1 VLLFVLLIVAL
12 TILNTENQK
21 TNYWRRKISCTYN
34 FFSSRIKKLPLLLL
48 LFFVLIGSF
57 AAVAQNE
64 DSILFSR
71 SNYAVKNVNVYFVP
85 VDVNVDK
92 SFQKNIEKTFLK
104 SNIYL
109 NTYVLPVYRREKDIE
124 TDLWSNPPADS
135 MRYSREMKGFRD
147 DYFKNF
153 PSKDPNA
160 IYFFIIKGFNNEN
173 LRAYSVPTKGMIF
186 IKNKKDSTFVKTI
199 SYHIGASFGLQQS
212 LDSTNIMFPEKGQEL
227 NWEQCLQLRKNPLSL
242 SLFDDYEFVRTN
254 NGLNAYYFWKED
266 KDGFIEVDSLNPASR
281 ILRPFKRNY
290 LLFYVKIDNVF
301 FNPLFKIYGKTFCL
315 MHVLAVVLAII
326 LVFIIRR
333 KVNKRLVEKKGF
345 FKRQSLRS
353 LKWFA
358 WISSIALVYS
368 AFWLVDWYY
377 QNSVLKTHRLKDFKG
392 YSITELF
399 AKMNNKDL
407 FAKEY
412 NKTVSSYIFQ
422 RRNKDWYVFKRDKVL
437 YFDIQKIEGSFKA
450 KLISSSNRL
459 ELTTKDLVHSAK
471 SHYLVFRYK
480 DSTGTIV
487 NERVYNH
494 LGVDLTKRFK
504 MADPAKR
511 ILVFVNGYRPVSIS
525 NSLEQNLS
533 DIQNKGTEYPNSK
546 NYLYSYDRYNYWRPW
561 NAIDL
566 LFQNRINP
574 GEVWYAD
581 GHHSVSTSNHGSL
594 VNFTSSS
601 GIYPKS
607 CKSKK
612 KHKCYQTTIAGNKK
626 VRTLDLLA
634 TNPNSD
640 GFKLRKER
648 GRIAGKNLNQ
658 ILNELPNQSKN
669 DTLYIVSH
677 SMGYAYSLGII
688 EVLRGKIQFG
698 ACYIL
703 APENA
708 SSGKIVQNEWRE
720 VWQYGA
726 KLSGAGKNKPCQQ
739 DGVAPQVSV
748 KGLSKNNRVYFPKSQ
763 EHKMGYFQSH
773 FVGYYTWILDIPKGE
788 KGHVQGR

>member
-1 VLLFVLLIVAL
+1 M
-12 TILNTENQK
+12 
-21 TNYWRRKISCTYN
+21 
-34 FFSSRIKKLPLLLL
+34 
-48 LFFVLIGSF
+48 
-57 AAVAQNE
+57 
-64 DSILFSR
+64 
-71 SNYAVKNVNVYFVP
+71 
-85 VDVNVDK
+85 NVDK

-601 GIYPKS
+601 GIYPKP

-688 EVLRGKIQFG
+688 EILRGKIQFG

-708 SSGKIVQNEWRE
+708 SSGKIVQSEWRE

>member
-1 VLLFVLLIVAL
+1 M
-12 TILNTENQK
+12 
-21 TNYWRRKISCTYN
+21 
-34 FFSSRIKKLPLLLL
+34 
-48 LFFVLIGSF
+48 
-57 AAVAQNE
+57 
-64 DSILFSR
+64 
-71 SNYAVKNVNVYFVP
+71 
-85 VDVNVDK
+85 NVDK
-92 SFQKNIEKTFLK
+92 GFQKNIEKTFLK

-109 NTYVLPVYRREKDIE
+109 NTYVLPVYRRTKDIE

-227 NWEQCLQLRKNPLSL
+227 TWEQCLQLRKNPLSL

-422 RRNKDWYVFKRDKVL
+422 RRDKDWYVFKRDKVL
-437 YFDIQKIEGSFKA
+437 YFDIEKVENSFKA

-480 DSTGTIV
+480 DSTGSIV

-504 MADPAKR
+504 MVDPAKR

-601 GIYPKS
+601 GIYPKP

-634 TNPNSD
+634 TNPNVD

-698 ACYIL
+698 ACYII

-708 SSGKIVQNEWRE
+708 SSGKITQNEWRE

-726 KLSGAGKNKPCQQ
+726 KLTGAGKNKPCQQ

-748 KGLSKNNRVYFPKSQ
+748 KGLNKNNRVYFPKSQ

>member
-48 LFFVLIGSF
+48 VLIVVIDSF
-57 AAVAQNE
+57 AGVAQKE
-64 DSILFSR
+64 DSILFYR

-92 SFQKNIEKTFLK
+92 SFQKNIEKAFLK

-109 NTYVLPVYRREKDIE
+109 NTYVLPVYRREKNIE

-153 PSKDPNA
+153 QSKDPNA
-160 IYFFIIKGFNNEN
+160 IYFFIIKGFNNES

-227 NWEQCLQLRKNPLSL
+227 TWEQCLQLRKNPLSL

-315 MHVLAVVLAII
+315 MHVLAVFLAII

-353 LKWFA
+353 LKSIA

-450 KLISSSNRL
+450 KFISSSNRL

-471 SHYLVFRYK
+471 SHYLVFRHK

-601 GIYPKS
+601 GIYPKP

-634 TNPNSD
+634 TNPNVD

-688 EVLRGKIQFG
+688 EILRGKIQFG

-708 SSGKIVQNEWRE
+708 SLGKIVQNEWRE

-748 KGLSKNNRVYFPKSQ
+748 KGLSKNNRIYFPKNQ

>member
-601 GIYPKS
+601 GIYPKP

-688 EVLRGKIQFG
+688 EILRGKIQFG

-708 SSGKIVQNEWRE
+708 SSGKIVQTEWRE

>member
-1 VLLFVLLIVAL
+1 M
-12 TILNTENQK
+12 
-21 TNYWRRKISCTYN
+21 
-34 FFSSRIKKLPLLLL
+34 
-48 LFFVLIGSF
+48 
-57 AAVAQNE
+57 
-64 DSILFSR
+64 
-71 SNYAVKNVNVYFVP
+71 
-85 VDVNVDK
+85 NVDK
-92 SFQKNIEKTFLK
+92 SFQKNIEKAFLK

-601 GIYPKS
+601 GIYPKP

-708 SSGKIVQNEWRE
+708 SSGKIVQSEWRE